1 MRFPAYIMCFV
12 DTLQF
17 QRLKKIRQNGN
28 CFHVFPNANHTRFE
42 HSLGKYPCRQTV
54 PLKEELATINYDTRL
69 INQTTILLQKLDNSV
84 SRSTPVVKV
93 GRGLAYQGRGQLSY
107 L

>member
-1 MRFPAYIMCFV
+1 MIRKSYLVTTTVKLKVKKTLMNFLSVHGEMRFPAWIMCFV

-42 HSLGKYPCRQTV
+42 HSLGK
-54 PLKEELATINYDTRL
+54 
-69 INQTTILLQKLDNSV
+69 
-84 SRSTPVVKV
+84 
-93 GRGLAYQGRGQLSY
+93 
-107 L
+107 